1 MTVFLIFSCYSHELF
16 MILLQLSRSL
26 LLILDWLSWG
36 YLDQGRA
43 TGWGICWICCFLQF
57 KGYSSGWLVA
67 WGHTP
72 TDSCVDDQIISWLS
86 VWSSVH
92 LDLLNNHTLGRLPSF
107 NLGKV
112 SLGYLVVIHREF
124 NLFKISYLQ
133 MRLLRWLLMVVLDVI
148 KHCEVLPSSFLSL
161 VGQLWLISAAARS
174 NLAIVWMPLMIGIKR
189 SRRTWDTSSDTRAC

>member
-1 MTVFLIFSCYSHELF
+1 
-16 MILLQLSRSL
+16 MILVL
-26 LLILDWLSWG
+26 LTGSIILILVWLPWG
-36 YLDQGRA
+36 YLDYRWA
-43 TGWGICWICCFLQF
+43 ARWRIRWIRCSPQF
-57 KGYSSGWLVA
+57 EGFASGWLVA

-92 LDLLNNHTLGRLPSF
+92 LDLLNDHTLGRMPSF

-112 SLGYLVVIHREF
+112 SLGYLVAIHCEF
-124 NLFKISYLQ
+124 NLFKISLLQ